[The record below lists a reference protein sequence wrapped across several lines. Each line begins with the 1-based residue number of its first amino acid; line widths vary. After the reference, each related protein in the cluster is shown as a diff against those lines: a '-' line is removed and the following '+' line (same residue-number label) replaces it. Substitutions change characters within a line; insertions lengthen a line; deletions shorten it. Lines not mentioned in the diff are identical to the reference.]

1 MLQDC
6 LEVFEAFER
15 KKKEEGRN
23 PVFDRYVPKDGTYI
37 LVDVESGELLAK
49 DIEIHYNKRT
59 RELEGRNHLSFQE
72 IQYYDYYSSLIDMN
86 KPIDSKKV
94 IHSNNFLS
102 FFLKKDSIGNGKLTE
117 EIVAGYYKILSEPD
131 RKYQAK
137 KKTRELYKAA
147 EKELGPV
154 DVRLLEK
161 CRRWIAEHI
170 FKLSDL
176 GIETEGKDYLKIFF
190 VLGRGKEEE
199 TKQLYQ
205 TEGLR
210 YLYPNIFNSNEYNV
224 MYQGQIWGMPNNNM
238 GLNAKK
244 VYLEHKTRMETIPYM
259 VSREDVLRQ
268 KKLFD
273 YLAAL
278 AAMGEVNVYFDCIR
292 NEVDSYPNDKLPDRE
307 TCGTYL
313 RLQKEKEVKIQEVDY
328 VSQYQTK
335 LTPPFRY
342 HDYINRSEK
351 FQKAEYGRYHKLWQ
365 MAGVVDAVLFS
376 GWLQKNLFTEAK
388 DLKTTDSTL
397 KENILF
403 ARKSMFRWMYLGES
417 NGLPEILDKVS
428 ERAVLSAVRE
438 NSLDLVSQRLNL
450 RLSLQSYFKRNKEGA
465 MEISEIRQ
473 LVEQKINGNGE
484 EQFESEE
491 EFFYGVGQLLYY
503 LFTRSKAANKKMSM
517 INPFITA
524 KSVKTIKERLQR
536 LFLKYN
542 HDIQLIGPKRVKYLF
557 AMICSYNQECRV
569 NQDMM
574 WAGFCSNNL
583 IYKKDGEVKANE

>member
-23 PVFDRYVPKDGTYI
+23 PIFDRYVPKDGTYI

-131 RKYQAK
+131 QKYQAK
-137 KKTRELYKAA
+137 KKTRELYEAA

-154 DVRLLEK
+154 DVGLLEK
-161 CRRWIAEHI
+161 CRKWIIEHI

-524 KSVKTIKERLQR
+524 KNVKTMKERLQR
-536 LFLKYN
+536 LFLKYDY
-542 HDIQLIGPKRVKYLF
+542 DIQLIGSKRVKYLF

>member
-15 KKKEEGRN
+15 KKREEGRDL
-23 PVFDRYVPKDGTYI
+23 VLDRYVPKDGTYI
-37 LVDVESGELLAK
+37 LVDVESGQVLVK
-49 DIEIHYNKRT
+49 DVEIHYNKRT
-59 RELEGRNHLSFQE
+59 KELEGRNQLSFQA

-86 KPIDSKKV
+86 KPIDSKKI

-102 FFLKKDSIGNGKLTE
+102 FFIKKDSIDNGKLTE
-117 EIVAGYYKILSEPD
+117 EIIDGYYRVLLNPAQ
-131 RKYQAK
+131 KYQGK
-137 KKTRELYKAA
+137 KKTRELYEAA
-147 EKELGPV
+147 EEELGAV
-154 DVRLLEK
+154 NAGLLGK
-161 CRRWIAEHI
+161 CQKWITEHI
-170 FKLSDL
+170 FSLSEQ
-176 GIETEGKDYLKIFF
+176 GIVPEGKDYLKIFF
-190 VLGRGKEEE
+190 VLGEKKEE
-199 TKQLYQ
+199 TKRLYE

-210 YLYPNIFNSNEYNV
+210 YLYPNIFNSNDYNV
-224 MYQGQIWGMPNNNM
+224 MYQGCIWGMPNNNM
-238 GLNAKK
+238 GLNSKK
-244 VYLEHKTRMETIPYM
+244 VYLEHKTRMQTIPYM

-273 YLAAL
+273 YLTAL

-292 NEVDSYPNDKLPDRE
+292 NEIDSYQNGKLPDRE
-307 TCGTYL
+307 THGIYL

-328 VSQYQTK
+328 VSRYPIK
-335 LTPPFRY
+335 LVPPFRY

-351 FQKAEYGRYHKLWQ
+351 YQKAEYGRYHKLEQ

-397 KENILF
+397 KENILL
-403 ARKSMFRWMYLGES
+403 ARKSMFRWMHLGEL
-417 NGLPEILDKVS
+417 NGLPEILDRVS

-438 NSLDLVSQRLNL
+438 NSLDLVSQRLNM
-450 RLSLQSYFKRNKEGA
+450 RLSLQSYFKRNKEGV

-484 EQFESEE
+484 EQFETEE

-503 LFTRSKAANKKMSM
+503 LFSRSKAANKKMSM
-517 INPFITA
+517 INPFIAA
-524 KSVKTIKERLQR
+524 KTVKTIKEKLQR
-536 LFLKYN
+536 LFVKYDY
-542 HDIQLIGPKRVKYLF
+542 DIQLIGSKRVKYLF
-557 AMICSYNQECRV
+557 AMICSYNKECEV

-583 IYKKDGEVKANE
+583 IYKKDGEEKDYE

>member
-137 KKTRELYKAA
+137 KKTRELYEAA

-154 DVRLLEK
+154 DVGLLEK
-161 CRRWIAEHI
+161 CRKWITEHI

-524 KSVKTIKERLQR
+524 KNVKTMKERLQR
-536 LFLKYN
+536 LFLKYDY
-542 HDIQLIGPKRVKYLF
+542 DIQLLGSKRIKYLF

>member
-59 RELEGRNHLSFQE
+59 RELEGRNHLAFE
-72 IQYYDYYSSLIDMN
+72 AVQYYDYYSCLIDMN
-86 KPIDSKKV
+86 KSIDSKKV

-102 FFLKKDSIGNGKLTE
+102 FFVKKDSIGNGKLTE
-117 EIVAGYYKILSEPD
+117 EIIAGYYNILSDPAQ
-131 RKYQAK
+131 KYQGK
-137 KKTRELYKAA
+137 KKTGELYEAA
-147 EKELGPV
+147 ERELGPI
-154 DVRLLEK
+154 DVGLLGK
-161 CRRWIAEHI
+161 CWKWITEHI
-170 FKLSDL
+170 FCLSEL

-190 VLGRGKEEE
+190 VLGQGKEEA

-224 MYQGQIWGMPNNNM
+224 MYQGQIWGVPNNNM

-307 TCGTYL
+307 TCGTYF

-328 VSQYQTK
+328 VSRYQTK
-335 LTPPFRY
+335 LTPPFGY

-351 FQKAEYGRYHKLWQ
+351 FQKAEYGRYHKLGQ

-473 LVEQKINGNGE
+473 LVEQKINGSGE

-491 EFFYGVGQLLYY
+491 EFFYGVGQLLYF

-524 KSVKTIKERLQR
+524 KNVKTIKERLQR

-542 HDIQLIGPKRVKYLF
+542 HDIQLIGSKRVKYLF

-583 IYKKDGEVKANE
+583 IYKKDGEEKDYE